1 MEGEER
7 GSTEGSE
14 RSVRGV
20 MIEKRK
26 RQNRAAEKEQEDT
39 ESGNEVAKGN
49 TKDYDEKYSAVIGE
63 EAVTGENEGNN

>member
-26 RQNRAAEKEQEDT
+26 RQNRAAEKE
-39 ESGNEVAKGN
+39 
-49 TKDYDEKYSAVIGE
+49 
-63 EAVTGENEGNN
+63 